1 MQTMR
6 RKRSWIYLAAIALLL
21 TFTAA
26 PADAFGPSQERMT
39 AEISFPFMIQGE
51 KMDPGTYHFWAVD
64 ADEPRTMYVKEVG
77 TDDSVAFIT
86 MPVPNT
92 WDWDEERRAHL
103 EFKNLG
109 DMHFLDGVY
118 IPAHSV
124 ARRIPDSD
132 VQDRMQDYDGEPETA
147 VVLLVGDD

>member
-1 MQTMR
+1 MQTIR

-21 TFTAA
+21 TFVAA

-51 KMDPGTYHFWAVD
+51 QMDPGTYTFWTAD
-64 ADEPRTMYVKEVG
+64 ADNPRLMYVEEVG

-92 WDWDEERRAHL
+92 WDWDENRRAHL
-103 EFKNLG
+103 AFKQFGNAR
-109 DMHFLDGVY
+109 FLDGVFV
-118 IPAHSV
+118 PGHSV

-132 VQDRMQDYDGEPETA
+132 MQEHMKDHDQKPKTA
-147 VVLLVGDD
+147 VVLLVDDD